1 MSVRLLVIG
10 LLAGAAAGW
19 LSGVLTKGS
28 GFGALGNLI
37 VGVVGAILGTF
48 VLHLIGLTATT
59 PLGQLIVAAAGAVAL
74 GFLLRFVRR

>member
-1 MSVRLLVIG
+1 MSVRRLVIG

>member
-48 VLHLIGLTATT
+48 VLHLVGLTATS